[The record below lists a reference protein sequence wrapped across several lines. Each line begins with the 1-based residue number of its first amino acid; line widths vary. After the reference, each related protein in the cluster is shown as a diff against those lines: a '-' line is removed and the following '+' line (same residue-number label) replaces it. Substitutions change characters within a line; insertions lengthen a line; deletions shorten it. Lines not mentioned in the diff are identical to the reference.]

1 MYRWKQMEIDMN
13 VLMYSMHLV
22 TWYITWC
29 FPTTLVL
36 NFTRLLRSSQNT
48 VSQPW
53 FENGSEFF
61 FSVVPTWVFGRVIC
75 QKHWENK
82 PMDQKIAIWNNLESS
97 KTKQCG
103 CFSFQWENL
112 TATMNSF

>member
-48 VSQPW
+48 VSEPW
-53 FENGSEFF
+53 FKNGSEFF
-61 FSVVPTWVFGRVIC
+61 FRWSHHGFLVVSPVRNTGR
-75 QKHWENK
+75 NK
-82 PMDQKIAIWNNLESS
+82 PMDQKIAIHP
-97 KTKQCG
+97 KQNSVDVSA
-103 CFSFQWENL
+103 FSGR
-112 TATMNSF
+112 T